1 MMEVKMRFYANV
13 LLSRLVN
20 ETFDWFREKTRKG
33 SIVPVNPLRISLQ
46 KHQRSLQSRCKRY
59 TNITQLAHNTPSIG
73 RTFKNI
79 VFASFHRNGY
89 LLFSIDLLF
98 VVQYLGVIIYL
109 LTPSRYPTS
118 RLILLILLLLQR
130 KEILQIVLNVHGES
144 VLQYVGI
151 PTIG

>member
-20 ETFDWFREKTRKG
+20 ETLDWFREKTRNG

-98 VVQYLGVIIYL
+98 VVLHFLQN
-109 LTPSRYPTS
+109 
-118 RLILLILLLLQR
+118 RLHFLVKYNIS
-130 KEILQIVLNVHGES
+130 KGCLNRSGWFR
-144 VLQYVGI
+144 
-151 PTIG
+151 

>member
-20 ETFDWFREKTRKG
+20 ETLDWFREKTRNG
-33 SIVPVNPLRISLQ
+33 SIVPVNSLRISLQ
-46 KHQRSLQSRCKRY
+46 KHQRSLQSRCKRH

-98 VVQYLGVIIYL
+98 VVLHFLQN
-109 LTPSRYPTS
+109 
-118 RLILLILLLLQR
+118 RLHFLVKYNIS
-130 KEILQIVLNVHGES
+130 KGCLNRSGWFR
-144 VLQYVGI
+144 
-151 PTIG
+151 

>member
-20 ETFDWFREKTRKG
+20 ETLDWFREKTRNG

-79 VFASFHRNGY
+79 VFASFHWNGY

-98 VVQYLGVIIYL
+98 VVLHFLQN
-109 LTPSRYPTS
+109 
-118 RLILLILLLLQR
+118 RLHFLVKYNIS
-130 KEILQIVLNVHGES
+130 KGCLNRSGWFR
-144 VLQYVGI
+144 
-151 PTIG
+151 

>member
-1 MMEVKMRFYANV
+1 MRFYANV

-20 ETFDWFREKTRKG
+20 ETLDWFREKTRNG
-33 SIVPVNPLRISLQ
+33 SIVPVNSLRISLQ

-98 VVQYLGVIIYL
+98 LVLHFLQN
-109 LTPSRYPTS
+109 
-118 RLILLILLLLQR
+118 RLHFLVKYNIS
-130 KEILQIVLNVHGES
+130 KGCLNRSGWFR
-144 VLQYVGI
+144 
-151 PTIG
+151 

>member
-20 ETFDWFREKTRKG
+20 ETLDWFREKTRNG

-98 VVQYLGVIIYL
+98 LVLHFLQN
-109 LTPSRYPTS
+109 
-118 RLILLILLLLQR
+118 RLHFLVKYNIS
-130 KEILQIVLNVHGES
+130 KGCLNRSGWFR
-144 VLQYVGI
+144 
-151 PTIG
+151 